1 MGRREFL
8 REETDM
14 TQSNLSARLFD
25 TIDGLAPA
33 YADFLEAI
41 CSIESK
47 SDNKEGVDRVCE
59 AVVRKGEELGFS
71 VKVLRQGSAGNVAS
85 LTFEAGEGTPLF
97 CLSAHMDTVFKN
109 GAFGYPPVKRDG
121 DILRGPGVM
130 DCKGG
135 FAVALLV
142 MEAMKAAGCRDRS
155 LRLILMSEEEIQC
168 LLSGGKTLDFLRSEA
183 KGAEA
188 FFNLEG
194 REPGRITTA
203 RKGIIRA
210 CLTVRGRAAHAGD
223 YFEGASAIRAAAYKI
238 VALEQKSVRD
248 GITYNCGM
256 IEGGTAMNVIPDEC
270 RVKIDVRI
278 RSEEEFRSAM
288 AVLRE
293 VAAKEDVPGTAA
305 AVDVI
310 SSRIPMERTEAN
322 VRLFKHIAGVCRAY
336 GFGEMQENASNGGSD
351 AAYTTQMGIP
361 TVDDLGVIGDNYHSL
376 QEWCSLSSIAES
388 AKIIAASI
396 LEWDP

>member
-1 MGRREFL
+1 
-8 REETDM
+8 M
-14 TQSNLSARLFD
+14 TPSTICTSVFESIDRLAR
-25 TIDGLAPA
+25 A
-33 YADFLEAI
+33 YADFLERL
-41 CSIESK
+41 CEIESK
-47 SDNKEGVDRVCE
+47 SDNKEGVDRVCDSI
-59 AVVRKGEELGFS
+59 VREGGKLGFTTR
-71 VKVLRQGSAGNVAS
+71 VCPQERAGNVAS
-85 LTFEAGEGTPLF
+85 LTCDAGGEAPLF
-97 CLSAHMDTVFKN
+97 CLSAHMDTVFRK
-109 GAFGYPPVKRDG
+109 GAFGYPAVRRDG

-135 FAVALLV
+135 IAVALLV
-142 MEAMKAAGCRDRS
+142 MAAMKEAGCADRS
-155 LRLILMSEEEIQC
+155 LRLIVMSEEEIQC
-168 LLSGGKTLDFLRSEA
+168 LLSGGKTLEFLRAEA

-210 CLTVRGRAAHAGD
+210 CMTVRGRAAHAGD

-278 RSEEEFRSAM
+278 RSEEEYRSAM
-288 AVLRE
+288 AVLE
-293 VAAKEDVPGTAA
+293 SVAAKEDVPGTAA
-305 AVDVI
+305 SVEVI

-322 VRLFKHIAGVCRAY
+322 VRLFCHIAEVCRAY
-336 GFGEMQENASNGGSD
+336 GFGEMRENASNGGSD

-396 LEWDP
+396 LEWPC